1 MRPSKSDSAFRQL
14 AHACFAF
21 VAMLAVLPAHNA
33 AADARNASMV
43 IDANTGQI
51 LHGSNA
57 DAERYPAS
65 LTKMMTLY
73 LLFEEIE
80 RGRLTLSSTIEISP
94 RAAAAAPSKLGL
106 PAGEKIAVA
115 DAIRA
120 LAVKSANDIAVAI
133 AEHLGGSE
141 AAFANTMTERARQLG
156 MTRTIFRNASG
167 LPDRQ
172 QVTTARDML
181 TLALRLNDDFPKLYP
196 FFNTLSFTY
205 RGKTYR
211 THNSL
216 LRTFPGMDGLK
227 TGYIRASGFNLV
239 SSVRRGNRHVV
250 AAVFG
255 GSTAASRNAE
265 MRALLGRTIPR
276 ASPVKTRKPAPKLIA
291 RASPASR
298 PERRVAEVAPPA
310 PIPAPRPVQVAA
322 AAPEQ
327 SRPEIA
333 IARVRPVMMAQQ
345 PTSAAAAVET
355 ESRPSEPQ
363 FVTASAAP
371 AAGRGMAPST
381 FQQQAENLN
390 RGASSVAPLAWD
402 APQQTEQRR
411 PPAPTVV
418 ASAPAVAPVEAPSVR
433 QSAAVS
439 GAFAIQV
446 GAYATAAEAEKAL
459 VLTLERAAG
468 LLGDASP
475 VTAPV
480 QSGSRQLYRAR
491 FAGFDQQAAANTCNA
506 LRRRQIDCFV
516 ARAAN

>member
-1 MRPSKSDSAFRQL
+1 
-14 AHACFAF
+14 
-21 VAMLAVLPAHNA
+21 MLAFLPAHDA

-43 IDANTGQI
+43 IDANTGQV
-51 LHGSNA
+51 LHASNA

-80 RGRLTLSSTIEISP
+80 RGRLTLSSPIEISP
-94 RAAAAAPSKLGL
+94 HAAAAAPSKLGL
-106 PAGEKIAVA
+106 PVGEKIAVE

-239 SSVRRGNRHVV
+239 SSVRRGNRHLV

-291 RASPASR
+291 RAAPASR
-298 PERRVAEVAPPA
+298 PERRAAEVAPPP
-310 PIPAPRPVQVAA
+310 PIPAPRPVQVAAA

-345 PTSAAAAVET
+345 PTPASPAAEA
-355 ESRPSEPQ
+355 ESRPGEPQ
-363 FVTASAAP
+363 FLAASAAP

-381 FQQQAENLN
+381 FQQQADNLN

-402 APQQTEQRR
+402 APQQSEQRR

-418 ASAPAVAPVEAPSVR
+418 ASAPAVAPVEAPSAR
-433 QSAAVS
+433 QNAPVN

-446 GAYATAAEAEKAL
+446 GAYATAAEAEKVL